1 MRINQPKLEEAMRKL
16 NDVGNQPHAVIVI
29 VVDCH
34 TENVEGI
41 NPLQTLSF
49 GASSNAVTLA
59 RKALEYI
66 ERKRAIHG
74 FEDGEVNRSVK
85 HIHYVGCDT
94 YIACTGLGN
103 HNTEIITRMLA
114 SLLFNDPKLRSGI
127 HVTEHIEE
135 LFQGVVSKG

>member
-1 MRINQPKLEEAMRKL
+1 MRKL
-16 NDVGNQPHAVIVI
+16 NDVGNQPHAVIAI
-29 VVDCH
+29 LVDCH

-66 ERKRAIHG
+66 ETRRTVNG
-74 FEDGEVNRSVK
+74 FEDGEVDRSVK
-85 HIHYVGCDT
+85 HIHYVDCDI
-94 YIACTGLGN
+94 YIACAGLSN
-103 HNTEIITRMLA
+103 HNKEVTTRMLA
-114 SLLFNDPKLRSGI
+114 SLLFDDPKLRSGI

-135 LFQGVVSKG
+135 LFQGVVSKD